1 MKQSLLIIA
10 VIVGM
15 MQAAPMESSARTG
28 GVDLV
33 EPDVQDISLTYYGG
47 GMHIMG
53 ANNQMVTIY
62 NLAGV
67 AVRNFRVE
75 GQDKR
80 FNLSLTDGVYIVKVG
95 KSFTRKIVV
104 RR

>member
-47 GMHIMG
+47 VMHIMG

-95 KSFTRKIVV
+95 NSFTRKIVV